1 MAAVPNLEYCNN
13 RMKGDVMQISKLEL
27 KNIEYYKR
35 GSEET
40 PCYNATVYVN
50 GKKAVEVSNDGRGG
64 SDRQFAYP
72 QFMEEWDSDMR
83 NLLQTL
89 DEYCVKTFGTEK
101 YEWGEVDIDL
111 EHWCQKKM
119 YEYVDQK
126 KLKRDMKTKFVCVDI
141 EKNELYAYAKKGH
154 SDVAFQKHM
163 EKNHPN
169 DTCLNFLE
177 FDLAFKFYRSGVV

>member
-1 MAAVPNLEYCNN
+1 
-13 RMKGDVMQISKLEL
+13 MQISKLEL
-27 KNIEYYKR
+27 KNISYYKQ

-72 QFMEEWDSDMR
+72 QFMEEWDRRKTLDQRYSHMV
-83 NLLQTL
+83 NFLQTL
-89 DEYCVKTFGTEK
+89 DQYCVKTFGTEK

-119 YEYVDQK
+119 YEHVDQK
-126 KLKRDMKTKFVCVDI
+126 KLKRDMKTKFICVDI
-141 EKNELYAYAKKGH
+141 DKNELYAYAKKGH
-154 SDVAFQKHM
+154 SDVAFRNHM
-163 EKNHPN
+163 NKNHPK
-169 DTCLNFLE
+169 DVCLNFLE
-177 FDLAFKFYRSGVV
+177 FDLAWKFYKSGVV

>member
-1 MAAVPNLEYCNN
+1 
-13 RMKGDVMQISKLEL
+13 MQISKLEL
-27 KNIEYYKR
+27 KNISYYKQ

-50 GKKAVEVSNDGRGG
+50 GKKAVEVSNEGRGG

-101 YEWGEVDIDL
+101 TDWGEIEYDL
-111 EHWCQKKM
+111 EHWCQKEM
-119 YEYVDQK
+119 YTAQDRK
-126 KLKRDMKTKFVCVDI
+126 LLKRNMKKNVMFFENKEDLSKGKYYMIKIQNNIMGLMAYIKDKYPQSIILNDMPFDKALKTFRKEIV
-141 EKNELYAYAKKGH
+141 
-154 SDVAFQKHM
+154 
-163 EKNHPN
+163 
-169 DTCLNFLE
+169 
-177 FDLAFKFYRSGVV
+177 

>member
-1 MAAVPNLEYCNN
+1 MIFVPNLEYCNN

-64 SDRQFAYP
+64 CDRQHTYP
-72 QFMEEWDSDMR
+72 QFMDEWEGENVLR
-83 NLLQTL
+83 TL
-89 DEYCVKTFGTEK
+89 SEYCVKTFGSKK

-111 EHWCQKKM
+111 EHWCQDRL
-119 YEYVDQK
+119 YDHLEQK
-126 KLKRDMKTKFVCVDI
+126 KLKTDMRTKFICVDKV
-141 EKNELYAYAKKGH
+141 KNELYAYNKKGI
-154 SDVAFQKHM
+154 SDIQFKAHMVKKH
-163 EKNHPN
+163 PQ

-177 FDLAFKFYRSGVV
+177 FDLAWKLFDGVV